1 MKIFDVVVNS
11 SLSKCEQLYNV
22 LLMIDCQ
29 QLTKGVSYLRQAVK
43 KRESRF
49 IRYAYRICKD
59 DNGMWFYHSFRN
71 IDEVGNEISLTD
83 FINIIK
89 PERTVT
95 L

>member
-1 MKIFDVVVNS
+1 MYYDVVVNN
-11 SLSKCEQLYNV
+11 SLNKCEQLYEV

-29 QLTKGVSYLRQAVK
+29 QLTRGISYLREAVK
-43 KRESRF
+43 QREPRF

-59 DNGMWFYHSFRN
+59 DYGMWFYHSYRDA
-71 IDEVGNEISLTD
+71 DEVSNTISLTD
-83 FINIIK
+83 FIQMVK

>member
-1 MKIFDVVVNS
+1 MFYDVIVNKN
-11 SLSKCEQLYNV
+11 LDKCEQLYNV

-29 QLTKGVSYLRQAVK
+29 QLTRGVSYLREAVK

-59 DNGMWFYHSFRN
+59 DNGMWFYHSYRDA
-71 IDEVGNEISLTD
+71 DEVSNTISLTD
-83 FINIIK
+83 FIK
-89 PERTVT
+89 MVQPERTVT

>member
-1 MKIFDVVVNS
+1 MYYDVVVNN
-11 SLSKCEQLYNV
+11 SLNKCEQLYEV

-29 QLTKGVSYLRQAVK
+29 QLTRGISYLREAVK

-49 IRYAYRICKD
+49 IRYAYRISKNDC
-59 DNGMWFYHSFRN
+59 GIWFYHSYRDA
-71 IDEVGNEISLTD
+71 DEVSNIISLTD
-83 FINIIK
+83 FIKMVK